1 MSDMEKEEKS
11 ALDNLRDTAQEY
23 INLKIDDY
31 KLRGVENLS
40 VLFNKIIF
48 ALIAIVLGGVA
59 VQLIAL
65 AIGYMIGEL
74 IGSVAAGFFI
84 MGAVVLIVLVFIY
97 IRRNRLFMSQLVKLF
112 IKLFFENEKNIQ

>member
-1 MSDMEKEEKS
+1 MEKEEKS